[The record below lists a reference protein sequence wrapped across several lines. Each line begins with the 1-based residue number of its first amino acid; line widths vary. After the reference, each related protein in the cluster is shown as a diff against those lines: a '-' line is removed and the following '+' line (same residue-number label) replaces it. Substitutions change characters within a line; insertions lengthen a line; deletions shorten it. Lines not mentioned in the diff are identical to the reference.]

1 MSRSLSRVILPSLLA
16 SRVWSL
22 VLFYYGRYFII
33 IIWQICVADIL
44 DVDIRLNYQ
53 FCLATD
59 PGRWERCI
67 PSASVSIAGRL
78 NFSHYVRNLG
88 EIEKVLSTKVKS
100 FRMAS
105 PQTSCQGLCF
115 WTRSAPNPQHLL
127 LTMSRPATAV
137 SVHNSLIQSSP
148 FCGKCVH
155 PICADNEL
163 QWLSASS
170 SLVICC
176 TRDQTNLSVSS
187 YIRSRHSQHVI
198 CLHIWCICRVL
209 MLIAPFFEALY
220 PFCRN
225 IGLIVILIATFDVKI

>member
-88 EIEKVLSTKVKS
+88 EIEKSTKYKS
-100 FRMAS
+100 KKFS
-105 PQTSCQGLCF
+105 HGF
-115 WTRSAPNPQHLL
+115 APNLLPGTLL
-127 LTMSRPATAV
+127 LDPLRSKP
-137 SVHNSLIQSSP
+137 
-148 FCGKCVH
+148 
-155 PICADNEL
+155 
-163 QWLSASS
+163 SASAIDN
-170 SLVICC
+170 V
-176 TRDQTNLSVSS
+176 
-187 YIRSRHSQHVI
+187 
-198 CLHIWCICRVL
+198 
-209 MLIAPFFEALY
+209 
-220 PFCRN
+220 
-225 IGLIVILIATFDVKI
+225 